1 MFMLSRFWSYCLQ
14 CPNKRVMVMKG
25 NNRVETDGK
34 DEEDDDDAIL
44 QLDTNLL
51 TLEDVF
57 YDTDLRSNLFKEWE
71 DDMN

>member
-1 MFMLSRFWSYCLQ
+1 
-14 CPNKRVMVMKG
+14 MVMKG
-25 NNRVETDGK
+25 NNMVETDGK